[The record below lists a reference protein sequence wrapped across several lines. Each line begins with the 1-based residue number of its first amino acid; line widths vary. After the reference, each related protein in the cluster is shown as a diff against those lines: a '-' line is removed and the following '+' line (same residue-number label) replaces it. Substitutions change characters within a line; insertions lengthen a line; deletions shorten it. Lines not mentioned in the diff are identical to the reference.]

1 MWHEWGRSAYTV
13 LVGIECNT
21 TPERPSRKFKCN
33 IKMYRKVTGWEG
45 LDWIHLAHEKH
56 K

>member
-1 MWHEWGRSAYTV
+1 MV
-13 LVGIECNT
+13 LVGTECNI
-21 TPERPSRKFKCN
+21 PPGRPSRKWKYN